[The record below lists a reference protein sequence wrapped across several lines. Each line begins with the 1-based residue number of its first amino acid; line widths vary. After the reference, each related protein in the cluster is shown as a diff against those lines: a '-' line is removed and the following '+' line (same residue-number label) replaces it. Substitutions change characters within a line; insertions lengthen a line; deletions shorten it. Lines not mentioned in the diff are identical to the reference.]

1 MTKPGIGQLGL
12 VLCASLVTAGCE
24 MAASGKVKDAPETGA
39 AAATGADAAAAGGL
53 SQNVRLV
60 ERDVEAPNVFQV
72 SDKGLWDGRPSLGGV
87 WVAHSKVKE
96 PERVMIRNPANGK
109 FVVGALF
116 RREFEN
122 PGPSLQVSSDA
133 AEALGLLAG
142 QPQVL
147 SVVALKREE
156 LPNGGVPA
164 DPADP
169 VIGDKVNDDAG
180 KTVQTAKAGT
190 GTGTAAGD
198 AAGNAALASAAV
210 AAAKGAPKAPA
221 GTTTAQGAKPL
232 SGAAPGAVAGTAAMA
247 SAAQPEVPVLP
258 NADARSEKKGWWPFG
273 KRKQQAAPAAAQ
285 LPEPSVAASVAPG
298 TITAAAIGAGNA
310 GAAPAANAQTG
321 TIAATP
327 ASSLSRPY
335 LQIGI
340 FSVEANAEKAAK
352 QMRGAGMTATVKAD
366 QSAGK
371 SFWRVIVGPAA
382 TETARGVLAA
392 KVKGLGYPD
401 AYAVSR

>member
-12 VLCASLVTAGCE
+12 VLCATLVTAGCE

-39 AAATGADAAAAGGL
+39 SAAAGGL
-53 SQNVRLV
+53 SENVTLV
-60 ERDVEAPNVFQV
+60 ERDIEAPSVFQV

-87 WVAHSKVKE
+87 WVAHAKVKE

-122 PGPSLQVSSDA
+122 PGPALQVSSDA

-147 SVVALKREE
+147 NVVALKREE
-156 LPNGGVPA
+156 LPNGGRPA
-164 DPADP
+164 DPANP
-169 VIGDKVNDDAG
+169 AIGDKVNDAPVKTADAG
-180 KTVQTAKAGT
+180 KP
-190 GTGTAAGD
+190 AAGAGVND
-198 AAGNAALASAAV
+198 AASNAALAGAAV
-210 AAAKGAPKAPA
+210 AAAKGAPKAPFPA
-221 GTTTAQGAKPL
+221 
-232 SGAAPGAVAGTAAMA
+232 GAAPAAPARPGAMVPAGAA
-247 SAAQPEVPVLP
+247 AAEVPVLP
-258 NADARSEKKGWWPFG
+258 ETGAQEQKKGWWPFG
-273 KRKQQAAPAAAQ
+273 KRKAKATPPSAATPAPAV
-285 LPEPSVAASVAPG
+285 VASAAPG
-298 TITAAAIGAGNA
+298 TITATAIDA
-310 GAAPAANAQTG
+310 GAKGKGVAPAALAPQPASAKP
-321 TIAATP
+321 AAP

-366 QSAGK
+366 QSSGK

-382 TETARGVLAA
+382 TEAARGALAA

-401 AYAVSR
+401 AYAVTR

>member
-24 MAASGKVKDAPETGA
+24 MGASGKVKTAPD
-39 AAATGADAAAAGGL
+39 AATGATAKAGGA
-53 SQNVRLV
+53 SDNVKLV
-60 ERDVEAPNVFQV
+60 ERDVEAPNVFKV

-87 WVAHSKVKE
+87 WVAHGSVKD
-96 PERVMIRNPANGK
+96 PERVMIRNPSNGK

-122 PGPSLQVSSDA
+122 PGPALQVSSDA

-147 SVVALKREE
+147 NVVALRREE
-156 LPNGGVPA
+156 LPNGGIPA
-164 DPADP
+164 DPGNPA
-169 VIGDKVNDDAG
+169 IGDKVNDEG
-180 KTVQTAKAGT
+180 TQTAS
-190 GTGTAAGD
+190 AAKPGD
-198 AAGNAALASAAV
+198 AASNAALASAAV
-210 AAAKGAPKAPA
+210 AAAKGAPKGADAAKAPLPGAAAPA
-221 GTTTAQGAKPL
+221 G
-232 SGAAPGAVAGTAAMA
+232 AGLPKDMATAA
-247 SAAQPEVPVLP
+247 AQAEVPVLP
-258 NADARSEKKGWWPFG
+258 QADAQPKKKGFWPFRRKAQAAPVPPAAAVSEPAVAGSIAPG
-273 KRKQQAAPAAAQ
+273 KITATAIGATTAGTAVAAAPAAA
-285 LPEPSVAASVAPG
+285 P
-298 TITAAAIGAGNA
+298 
-310 GAAPAANAQTG
+310 AAPKPAK
-321 TIAATP
+321 P

-352 QMRGAGMTATVKAD
+352 QMRGAGMTAAVKAD
-366 QSAGK
+366 QSSGK
-371 SFWRVIVGPAA
+371 SFWRVVVGPSDTEAA
-382 TETARGVLAA
+382 RNALAA